1 MLEVAAKVPSVQLP
15 AVMSA
20 AAKSVVASLLVKTKA
35 AAAVPVV
42 APLATVADVIVMVGP
57 VPS

>member
-20 AAKSVVASLLVKTKA
+20 AAKSVVASLLVKTRA
-35 AAAVPVV
+35 AAAVAVV
-42 APLATVADVIVMVGP
+42 EPLSTVADVIVMVGP

>member
-15 AVMSA
+15 AVMSPT
-20 AAKSVVASLLVKTKA
+20 AKSVVASLLVKVRAT
-35 AAAVPVV
+35 AAVPVV
-42 APLATVADVIVMVGP
+42 EPLSTVADVIVMVGP